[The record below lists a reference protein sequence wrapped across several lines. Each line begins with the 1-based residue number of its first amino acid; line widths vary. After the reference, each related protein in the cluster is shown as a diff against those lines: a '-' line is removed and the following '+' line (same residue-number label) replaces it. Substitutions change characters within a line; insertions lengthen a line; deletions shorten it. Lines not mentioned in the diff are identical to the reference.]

1 MTARLG
7 GLWRQ
12 PDFLKLWLGQ
22 SVSLVGSE
30 VTALALPLAAVLTLQ
45 ATPIQMGLLTAAE
58 RAPFLLIGLPAGVW
72 VDRRRRRPILIAA
85 DLARAGLLLSIPL
98 AALAGLL
105 RIEQLYLVALLAGAL
120 TVFFDVAALS
130 FLPTLVGR
138 EQLLDGNSK
147 LMASRSVAQIAGP
160 GLAGLLVGLVSA
172 PVAIAVDAC
181 SFLLSALSVG
191 AIRPPEPPPARP
203 ARRPSVRTEIGEGLR
218 VVLGDPL
225 LRALAAGSATTA
237 LFGYLYLAVYV
248 LYMTR
253 ELGLPPALVGLVLGV
268 GGVGALLG
276 TLLAGSL
283 TRRFGLGATIIWA
296 QALVGLGSLL
306 VPLAGLAPALAL
318 PLLLVSELVSWFML
332 PIRDINQTSLRQA
345 ITPDRLQGR
354 VNATVRFLV
363 WGCIPIGG
371 LLGGA
376 LGEAIGLGPTL
387 VLGSLGML
395 ASIVWALVSP
405 VAGLRRQPSAPA
417 GSP

>member
-1 MTARLG
+1 MKTRRSLWRDADFMRLWTAESVSRLG
-7 GLWRQ
+7 SQ
-12 PDFLKLWLGQ
+12 
-22 SVSLVGSE
+22 VSL
-30 VTALALPLAAVLTLQ
+30 LALPLAAITVLHASTFEV
-45 ATPIQMGLLTAAE
+45 GLLSTAE
-58 RAPFLLIGLPAGVW
+58 FAPFVLVGLPAGVW

-120 TVFFDVAALS
+120 TVFFDVAALA
-130 FLPTLVGR
+130 FLPALVGR

-191 AIRPPEPPPARP
+191 VIGAPEPPPARP
-203 ARRPSVRTEIGEGLR
+203 AERPSVRTEIGEGLR